1 MQTLTTLIFLELY
14 PLQLAGDP
22 DEDQDG
28 LPGPE
33 ALGGGASPGGA
44 ALLRVQTGDH
54 SSVTLYSVNLYI
66 NSWPIRA
73 LYTNC

>member
-1 MQTLTTLIFLELY
+1 MQTYTALIFLGLD
-14 PLQLAGDP
+14 PVQLAGDP

-33 ALGGGASPGGA
+33 ALGGGAPPGGA

-54 SSVTLYSVNLYI
+54 SPVTLYSVNLSI
-66 NSWPIRA
+66 VRVWRR
-73 LYTNC
+73 TRVDT